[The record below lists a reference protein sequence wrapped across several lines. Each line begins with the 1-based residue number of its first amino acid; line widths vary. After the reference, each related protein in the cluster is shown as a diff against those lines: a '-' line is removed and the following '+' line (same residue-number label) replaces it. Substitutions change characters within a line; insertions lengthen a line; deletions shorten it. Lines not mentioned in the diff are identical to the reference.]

1 MLLWQWFQRCCP
13 VQARQ
18 HWKII
23 DDCALWEHCLVAGV
37 PVLSLVLT
45 TSWARAMHE
54 DTVAAPLF
62 GIWLDGRGRQE
73 GGDFGF
79 PSLGWRHGDVP
90 KGRIRAAAWDG
101 SIPHCTTEIS
111 AGGGRLSVAILLS
124 QKTLNAALCSKR
136 RQRNIAALSVSI
148 TGGGDVGPHATEERH
163 TGRASCCI
171 Q

>member
-1 MLLWQWFQRCCP
+1 VVVLLWQWFQRCCP

-23 DDCALWEHCLVAGV
+23 DDHGLWEQCLVAEV
-37 PVLSLVLT
+37 PILSLVLT

-54 DTVAAPLF
+54 DKVAAPLF
-62 GIWLDGRGRQE
+62 GIWLDGRGGQT
-73 GGDFGF
+73 GGNFGF
-79 PSLGWRHGDVP
+79 PSFGWRHGDVP

-111 AGGGRLSVAILLS
+111 DGGGRMSVAILLS

-136 RQRNIAALSVSI
+136 RQRDAEVIVRSPSN
-148 TGGGDVGPHATEERH
+148 